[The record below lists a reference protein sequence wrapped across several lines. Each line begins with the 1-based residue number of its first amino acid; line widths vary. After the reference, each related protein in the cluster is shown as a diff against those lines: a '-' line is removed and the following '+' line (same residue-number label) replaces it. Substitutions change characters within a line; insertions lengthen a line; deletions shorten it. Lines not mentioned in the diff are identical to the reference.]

1 MTHSGAAPRG
11 TAAPAREARLN
22 TRKHTRNAWIPAA
35 WLLGLLAAA
44 AVAALACRLA
54 AAEVASLALASDFD
68 GNDNV
73 FFGLLSGQGAV
84 AATLLAHGRR
94 AAVRRRRQLLAIGL
108 GLLAIA
114 SLLWGALGLL
124 VMLLTQGALIVS
136 NMPHGRP

>member
-1 MTHSGAAPRG
+1 
-11 TAAPAREARLN
+11 LN